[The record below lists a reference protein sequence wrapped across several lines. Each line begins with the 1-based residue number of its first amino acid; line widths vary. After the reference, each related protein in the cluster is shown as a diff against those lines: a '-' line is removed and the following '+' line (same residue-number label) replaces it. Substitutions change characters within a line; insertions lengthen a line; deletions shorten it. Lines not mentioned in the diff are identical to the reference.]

1 MSSTEIAVVIVAGFL
16 SGIIR
21 SGTGAGVGLF
31 LLPTMALAFPAKI
44 ALALG
49 APLLLATDVF
59 GLRYYWKE
67 WIERSLLL
75 RLLLAAV
82 PGVIAGTV
90 LVSIIPAREFM
101 LGVGLFGSS
110 CALFQLFPNFVPFV
124 LFKKN
129 FVRATSSLA
138 EKEIYCYGSLGGVS
152 TVIAHSGGLIWT
164 IYLMNVVRD
173 RRIFVGTTVIIYLI
187 TDTYKTFAF
196 LYLGLLSP
204 DSLFAVLPAIPAV
217 WLGCFIGNKANRHLR
232 DAIFRKIVLVVI
244 LLGSLK
250 LCF

>member
-1 MSSTEIAVVIVAGFL
+1 MSSTEVAVVIVAGFL

-21 SGTGAGVGLF
+21 SGMGAGIGLF
-31 LLPTMALAFPAKI
+31 LLPTLALVFPAKI
-44 ALALG
+44 ALAIG

-67 WIERSLLL
+67 WIEPSHLI
-75 RLLLAAV
+75 RLLLAAM
-82 PGVIAGTV
+82 PGVITGTV
-90 LVSIIPAREFM
+90 LVNSIPAKEFM
-101 LGVGLFGSS
+101 LGVGLFGSVY
-110 CALFQLFPNFVPFV
+110 ALLQLFPNCVPEH
-124 LFKKN
+124 FKKI
-129 FVRATSSLA
+129 FVRAASLHA
-138 EKEIYCYGSLGGVS
+138 EKEIYFYGALGGVA

-173 RRIFVGTTVIIYLI
+173 KRIFVGTTVIIYLL

-217 WLGCFIGNKANRHLR
+217 WLGCFIGNKASRHLR
-232 DAIFRKIVLVVI
+232 DALFRRILLVVI

-250 LCF
+250 MCF

>member
-1 MSSTEIAVVIVAGFL
+1 MLSTEVAVVIVAGFL
-16 SGIIR
+16 AGIIR
-21 SGTGAGVGLF
+21 SGTGTGVGLF
-31 LLPTMALAFPAKI
+31 LLPTLALVFPAKI
-44 ALALG
+44 ALAFG

-59 GLRYYWKE
+59 GLRNYWKE
-67 WIERSLLL
+67 WIEPSHLI
-75 RLLLAAV
+75 RLLLAAT
-82 PGVIAGTV
+82 PGVITGTV
-90 LVSIIPAREFM
+90 LVNIIPAREFM
-101 LGVGLFGSS
+101 LGVGLFGSIY
-110 CALFQLFPNFVPFV
+110 ALFQLFPNYAPVH
-124 LFKKN
+124 FKKT
-129 FVRATSSLA
+129 FVRAASLFA
-138 EKEIYCYGSLGGVS
+138 EKEIYFYGALGGVT
-152 TVIAHSGGLIWT
+152 TVIAHSGGLLWT

-204 DSLFAVLPAIPAV
+204 DSLFAILPAIPAV